1 MKGLGEAPVSAAV
14 DVAAPF
20 CSGAPSPG
28 PAETTADSNDSTPLT
43 ARKVIQTP
51 TVMKEA
57 EPAGKKVSGGEEPQ
71 QPALQTG
78 RGGDTAEK
86 KLSDTENPKVS
97 RPPTRP
103 QSKSRVESDSKS
115 RPRSQTRSR
124 PTSPTKS
131 KISHLFHTLWACSH
145 ICMYVYT
152 MKKQQGK

>member
-1 MKGLGEAPVSAAV
+1 MKELGEAPVSAAV
-14 DVAAPF
+14 DVAAPSR
-20 CSGAPSPG
+20 SGAPSPG

-57 EPAGKKVSGGEEPQ
+57 EPAGKKVSGGEDPQ
-71 QPALQTG
+71 QPALQNG
-78 RGGDTAEK
+78 RGGETAEK

-115 RPRSQTRSR
+115 RPRSQTRSQR
-124 PTSPTKS
+124 SQTTILNLSNT
-131 KISHLFHTLWACSH
+131 
-145 ICMYVYT
+145 VDV
-152 MKKQQGK
+152 

>member
-14 DVAAPF
+14 DVAAPSR
-20 CSGAPSPG
+20 SGAPSPG

-57 EPAGKKVSGGEEPQ
+57 EPAGKKVSGGEEPKQ
-71 QPALQTG
+71 NG
-78 RGGDTAEK
+78 RGGETAEK

-131 KISHLFHTLWACSH
+131 KISHIWVC
-145 ICMYVYT
+145 T
-152 MKKQQGK
+152 MQ